1 MLKKFWS
8 WYERHEKLN
17 LGISA
22 GLFTLQLFHLYWL
35 ATHVIALR
43 LFDQSF
49 FTPNNFF
56 ESLIILVDYLEVPT
70 LISVSLVYI
79 NQLRKKFNWKSVLF
93 LIFLNSQWLH
103 IFWITDEFVLEKLT
117 GSGAGTILPL
127 WLAWIAII
135 IDYLEVPVI
144 YDTLRQFIISL
155 RKHSIKDS
163 LSVLRDRD

>member
-8 WYERHEKLN
+8 WYERHESLT

-35 ATHVIALR
+35 TAHVISIK
-43 LFDQSF
+43 LFDHSF
-49 FTPNNFF
+49 FTPGSFF
-56 ESLIILVDYLEVPT
+56 ELIIILVDYLEVPT

-79 NQLRKKFNWKSVLF
+79 NQLRKKFDWKSVWF

-117 GSGAGTILPL
+117 GSGAGTLLPP
-127 WLAWIAII
+127 WLAWTAIFI
-135 IDYLEVPVI
+135 EYLELPVI
-144 YDTLRQFIISL
+144 FDTLRRFFRIFSRAQL
-155 RKHSIKDS
+155 KTALANLKKQ
-163 LSVLRDRD
+163 